1 MSRPGRGT
9 ERRLRSATFRR
20 EREASWRELEE
31 LLERAGEA
39 GLGRLGVAEL
49 HRLPVLYRAA
59 ASSLSVAR
67 AISLD
72 KNLITYLESLVARA
86 YVRVYGAKQ
95 GMGGALGRFFAR
107 RFPEAV
113 RQLSVWVWLSIALLA
128 LGCVTGMALVHHDP
142 SSYYSLVPA
151 GLAADRTPTSSREDL
166 EEALRGEGDVGE
178 LATFSSLLFDNNSRV
193 GMLCFALGPAAGVP
207 VLLVLFGNGLTLGG
221 FAGLYAGHGL
231 SLELWAWL
239 LPHGVTELLAV
250 ALCGAAGLSVGW
262 SVVVPGRSARLEN
275 FARAGRRAAV
285 VVLGAVAMFFV
296 AALIEGFF
304 RQLVH
309 DLAVRYGVAALT
321 LVAWA
326 GYFRSA
332 GRPAVSEER

>member
-1 MSRPGRGT
+1 MNRVARFPGGT
-9 ERRLRSATFRR
+9 DRQLRSAAFRR
-20 EREASWRELEE
+20 EREASWRELEL

-39 GLGRLGVAEL
+39 GLGRLDVAEL

-67 AISLD
+67 TISLD
-72 KNLITYLESLVARA
+72 KNLVTYLESLVARA
-86 YVRVYGAKQ
+86 YVRIYGAKR
-95 GMGGALGRFFAR
+95 GMGGAVGRFFTH
-107 RFPEAV
+107 RFPQEV
-113 RQLSVWVWLSIALLA
+113 RRMAVWVWLALGLLA

-142 SSYYSLVPA
+142 SHYYSLVPD
-151 GLAADRTPTSSREDL
+151 GLAADRNPASSREDL

-178 LATFSSLLFDNNSRV
+178 LATFASLLFDNNSGV

-207 VLLVLFGNGLTLGG
+207 VLLVLFSNGLILGG
-221 FAGLYAGHGL
+221 FAGLYASHGL

-262 SVVVPGRSARLEN
+262 SLVVPGRSGRLDN

-304 RQLVH
+304 RQMVH
-309 DLAVRYGVAALT
+309 DLAVRYLVATLT
-321 LVAWA
+321 LVGWA
-326 GYFRSA
+326 GYFRSV
-332 GRPAVSEER
+332 GR

>member
-1 MSRPGRGT
+1 MKGASPFPTGT
-9 ERRLRSATFRR
+9 DRQLRSAAFRR
-20 EREASWRELEE
+20 EREATWRELEE

-39 GLGRLGVAEL
+39 GLQRLGVDEL

-67 AISLD
+67 SISLD
-72 KNLITYLESLVARA
+72 RNLVTYLEGLVARA
-86 YVRVYGAKQ
+86 YVRIYGAKR
-95 GMGGALGRFFAR
+95 GMGGAVGEFFRR
-107 RFPEAV
+107 RFPQAV
-113 RQLSVWVWLSIALLA
+113 RQLAVWVWLSIGLLA

-142 SSYYSLVPA
+142 AYFYSLVPEA
-151 GLAADRTPTSSREDL
+151 LAADRTPASSREDL
-166 EEALRGEGDVGE
+166 EEALAGEGDVGE
-178 LATFSSLLFDNNSRV
+178 LATFASFLFDNNSRV

-207 VLLVLFGNGLTLGG
+207 VLLVLFSNGLTLGG

-262 SVVVPGRSARLEN
+262 SVVVPGRSGRLDN

-285 VVLGAVAMFFV
+285 VVLGAVAMFFL

-309 DLAVRYGVAALT
+309 DLTVRYLVASLT

-326 GYFRSA
+326 GYFRSV
-332 GRPAVSEER
+332 GR